1 MENEKKI
8 FLILSSIFSLVFIM
22 TMIFLEKK
30 ESKKKSKEI
39 INCTSK
45 FFSQIERKRRYK
57 KMESLKERTVEVSV
71 GDVLKQVSSNDLLDE
86 LMSRE
91 VSREELEKI
100 AIGFIFK
107 KLDFNER
114 EINEVLEMTI
124 QKNCRKRIE
133 ANK

>member
-1 MENEKKI
+1 MEN
-8 FLILSSIFSLVFIM
+8 
-22 TMIFLEKK
+22 
-30 ESKKKSKEI
+30 
-39 INCTSK
+39 
-45 FFSQIERKRRYK
+45 
-57 KMESLKERTVEVSV
+57 LKERTVEVSV

-107 KLDFNER
+107 KLDFNEI
-114 EINEVLEMTI
+114 EVNEVLEMTI
-124 QKNCRKRIE
+124 QKNCRKRRE

>member
-1 MENEKKI
+1 MENEKKV

-71 GDVLKQVSSNDLLDE
+71 GDILKQVSSNDLLDE

-124 QKNCRKRIE
+124 QKNCRKRRE
-133 ANK
+133 ANN